1 MPPVIGC
8 YGISSEYNYIA
19 SVDNLELVKWNYEA
33 IDHLVLE
40 EDNKKL
46 LKGLVQQ
53 HSHRAK
59 TKEGGDLI
67 KNKGN
72 GLVIL
77 LHGPPGVSTTHL
89 HFLTHSFSL
98 SLN

>member
-67 KNKGN
+67 ENKGN